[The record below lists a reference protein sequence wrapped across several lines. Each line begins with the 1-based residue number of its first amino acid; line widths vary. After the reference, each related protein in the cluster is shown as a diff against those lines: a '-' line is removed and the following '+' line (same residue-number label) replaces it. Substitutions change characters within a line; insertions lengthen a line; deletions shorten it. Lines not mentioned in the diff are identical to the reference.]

1 MKYQLLEEFFDTPL
15 FQSAVQE
22 YFDTVL
28 AALFADHSLTETKGK
43 FVTDDGKER
52 RDDFDMPYPV
62 HILNGLIP
70 TLHIFEQFLK
80 NAGQTDSLEAE
91 TWLKVFMLGFTLHD
105 ANKLLRVPEQKGK
118 TDLELALEQLREDF
132 ANFRALEFFPEIEK
146 YKDNVFHLA
155 LATENRTRILA
166 NEYPAERFIREKLTP
181 LCHLADGLASVQEVE
196 SPASVF
202 ATVQRKMA
210 DMEKVFGA
218 LPISYI
224 EVRPNP
230 YVLTNQKLLQAAR
243 RVLHGNGKKV
253 LFSLRT
259 GFVFFGEDATPE
271 ERTAIQQTFLGSSDL
286 DPVGLTKVN
295 FQKCEFGFLG
305 SVPFTPDVLDKIC
318 ERLQSSFLELSPNS
332 REKIRD
338 FDGFFEFLKKFLT
351 AFAPFDE
358 WLNPELDFKTR
369 NKLYLRFA
377 QKSDLDG
384 DESWFRKIFILHKIQ
399 WLNTGKSKTWN
410 ADYERWSRAA
420 APETQKQKKN
430 VGSQPPPDINLP
442 ELFDHAGTTYA
453 KLADAVALVNNSTS
467 LPGYLTKNLLCLAKT
482 WRVLFDGETDAEEY
496 FQSLQKD
503 ILDTFQISEGQSNTA
518 DTGFVERFFYCRG
531 EQVELLANYHPV
543 VPAKS
548 GMCLFSGAKL
558 DKEYTESDAFGVKA
572 RGFSNRT
579 VTALGNTSS
588 GISRWFKEENNLR
601 ISNFQ
606 QKEANYCLYTDFF
619 ETSLDISRDIITA
632 CAKAKSKE
640 LKFVDGEAIEFDK
653 NARFQYNLFNLDF
666 VSLVPKVKDVFWQV
680 RRWLLMVKKL
690 GLRAYVTG
698 IMSPYIPHKA
708 AFHFE
713 NAPAWLQSLGWH
725 QVRLK
730 NVEAVLEEMKLV
742 ILFGHDRVD
751 SNLLQL
757 AMSRRA
763 YFRLYYL
770 LKADDQKKVI
780 GALTDFISNHPQYF
794 NMTIIEK
801 LVALALK
808 IEVADRKSSGATE
821 TWLIRTATDSLR
833 TYAKQERPRD
843 EIIYKI
849 SGEIYRKMRREYVQD
864 KMQTIENFAA
874 GVYDLLFVE
883 GWNSHLPTSNAQ
895 KDWIYEFAFVY
906 KKQSI
911 EYWEE
916 YNRNK
921 KNKDEQPPAPDA
933 A

>member
-1 MKYQLLEEFFDTPL
+1 MTYQLLEEYFDTPL
-15 FQSAVQE
+15 FQTAVQE

-28 AALFADHSLTETKGK
+28 AALFADHSLTETKGQ
-43 FVTDDGKER
+43 FVYDGGKKKTDY
-52 RDDFDMPYPV
+52 FDMPYPV

-70 TLHIFEQFLK
+70 ALHIFEQFLK
-80 NAGQTDSLEAE
+80 NAGQADSPETV

-118 TDLELALEQLREDF
+118 TDLELALEQLQEDV
-132 ANFRALEFFPEIEK
+132 ANFRVTEFFPEFEK
-146 YKDNVFHLA
+146 YKDKVFHLA

-166 NEYPAERFIREKLTP
+166 NEYAAERFVREKLAP

-202 ATVQRKMA
+202 EAIRW
-210 DMEKVFGA
+210 KVAEVERFFGA
-218 LPISYI
+218 MPLSYV

-305 SVPFTPDVLDKIC
+305 SVPFTPEVLDKIC
-318 ERLQSSFLELSPNS
+318 ERLQPSFLELSPNS

-338 FDGFFEFLKKFLT
+338 FDGFFEFVKKFLT
-351 AFAPFDE
+351 AFSPFDE
-358 WLNPELDFKTR
+358 WLNPELDSKTR

-377 QKSDLDG
+377 QRSDPEG
-384 DESWFRKIFILHKIQ
+384 DEMWFRKIFVLHKIQ

-410 ADYERWSRAA
+410 ADYECWSAA
-420 APETQKQKKN
+420 IAPEAKKSKKN
-430 VGSQPPPDINLP
+430 AELQPQANIGLP
-442 ELFDHAGTTYA
+442 EPFDYAGRTYA
-453 KLADAVALVNNSTS
+453 TLADVVTLVNSSTN

-496 FQSLQKD
+496 FQALQKD
-503 ILDTFQISEGQSNTA
+503 ILETFQTSGKQSNTA

-531 EQVELLANYHPV
+531 EEAKLLANYQPSI
-543 VPAKS
+543 PEKS
-548 GMCLFSGAKL
+548 EMCLFSGAKS

-579 VTALGNTSS
+579 VTALGNTAS
-588 GISRWFKEENNLR
+588 GISRWFKDENNLR

-606 QKEANYCLYTDFF
+606 QKEANYCLYADFF

-653 NARFQYNLFNLDF
+653 NTRFQYNLFNLDF
-666 VSLVPKVKDVFWQV
+666 VSLAPKVKDVFWQV

-698 IMSPYIPHKA
+698 IMSPYTPHKA

-713 NAPAWLQSLGWH
+713 NAPAWMQSLGWH

-742 ILFGHDRVD
+742 ILFGKDRVD
-751 SNLLQL
+751 STLLQI
-757 AMSRRA
+757 ATSRRA

-770 LKADDQKKVI
+770 LKTDDQKKVVA
-780 GALTDFISNHPQYF
+780 ALTDFICNHPSHF
-794 NMTIIEK
+794 NMTIIEQ

-821 TWLIRTATDSLR
+821 TWLIRTATDLLR

-843 EIIYKI
+843 EIIHKI
-849 SGEIYRKMRREYVQD
+849 SGEIYRKMRREFVQD
-864 KMQTIENFAA
+864 KLQTIENFAA

-883 GWNSHLPTSNAQ
+883 GWKSHLPTSNVQ

-906 KKQSI
+906 KKQSN
-911 EYWEE
+911 EMLNEFF
-916 YNRNK
+916 RNK
-921 KNKDEQPPAPDA
+921 KDKGEQPATSIEP
-933 A
+933 

>member
-1 MKYQLLEEFFDTPL
+1 MKYQLLEEYFDTPL
-15 FQSAVQE
+15 FQFTVQE

-28 AALFADHSLTETKGK
+28 AALFADHSLTETKGI
-43 FVTDDGKER
+43 FVVDGKQKK
-52 RDDFDMPYPV
+52 DDFDMPYPV

-80 NAGQTDSLEAE
+80 NAKQTDSPEAA

-105 ANKLLRVPEQKGK
+105 ANKLLRMPEQKGK
-118 TDLELALEQLREDF
+118 TDLELALEQMREDV
-132 ANFRALEFFPEIEK
+132 ANFRVTEFFPEFEK
-146 YKDNVFHLA
+146 YKDNIFHLA

-166 NEYPAERFIREKLTP
+166 NEYAAERFVRENLTL

-202 ATVQRKMA
+202 NSVRRKVA
-210 DMEKVFGA
+210 DVEKVFG
-218 LPISYI
+218 PIPLSYI
-224 EVRPNP
+224 EVYPNP
-230 YVLTNQKLLQAAR
+230 YVLTSQKLLQAAR
-243 RVLHGNGKKV
+243 HMLHGNGKKI

-259 GFVFFGEDATPE
+259 GFVFFGENATSE
-271 ERTAIQQTFLGSSDL
+271 EQAAIQQRFLGSSDL

-305 SVPFTPDVLDKIC
+305 SVPFTSEVLDKVC
-318 ERLQSSFLELSPNS
+318 ERLQPSFLELSPNS

-351 AFAPFDE
+351 AFSPFDE
-358 WLNPELDFKTR
+358 WLNPELDTKTR

-377 QKSDLDG
+377 QRSDPEG
-384 DESWFRKIFILHKIQ
+384 DEMWFRKIFVLHKIQ

-410 ADYERWSRAA
+410 VDYERWSAA
-420 APETQKQKKN
+420 VAPEAKKPKKN
-430 VGSQPPPDINLP
+430 AEPQPQPDLGLP
-442 ELFDHAGTTYA
+442 ESFDHAGKTYA
-453 KLADAVALVNNSTS
+453 TLADVVALVNSSTS

-503 ILDTFQISEGQSNTA
+503 ILDTFQTSVKQSNTA
-518 DTGFVERFFYCRG
+518 DTGFVERFFYYRG
-531 EQVELLANYHPV
+531 EEAELLANYQPSI
-543 VPAKS
+543 PEKS
-548 GMCLFSGAKL
+548 EMCLFSGAKS

-579 VTALGNTSS
+579 ITALGNTSS

-619 ETSLDISRDIITA
+619 ETSLDINRDIITA
-632 CAKAKSKE
+632 CVKAKSKE
-640 LKFVDGEAIEFDK
+640 LKFVDSEAVEFDK
-653 NARFQYNLFNLDF
+653 TARFHYNLFNLDF
-666 VSLVPKVKDVFWQV
+666 VSLAPKVKDVFWQV

-698 IMSPYIPHKA
+698 IMSPYTPHKA

-757 AMSRRA
+757 ATSRRA

-770 LKADDQKKVI
+770 LKPDDQKKVV
-780 GALTDFISNHPQYF
+780 GALTSFISNHPQYF
-794 NMTIIEK
+794 KDDMTIIEQ

-821 TWLIRTATDSLR
+821 TWLIRTATDLLR

-843 EIIYKI
+843 EIIHKI
-849 SGEIYRKMRREYVQD
+849 SGEIYRKMRREYVVD
-864 KMQTIENFAA
+864 KMNAIETFAT

-883 GWNSHLPTSNAQ
+883 GWKSHLPTSNAQ
-895 KDWIYEFAFVY
+895 KEWIYEFAFVY
-906 KKQSI
+906 KKRSS
-911 EYWEE
+911 EVLDEFF
-916 YNRNK
+916 RNK
-921 KNKDEQPPAPDA
+921 KGKGEQP
-933 A
+933 